1 MAGSFCMNKS
11 IRDDKRCEMNYQN
24 YYLNNA
30 GIHPK
35 TLQFVNKA
43 QEDVLP
49 EFSKIEERAQ
59 YHQSRILDVFTR
71 HRVSQRHFAGT
82 SGYGY
87 GDDGRDTLDLVF
99 RDLFDCED
107 ALVRPQWVSGTHV
120 ISDSLYALLQPGD
133 TLLSISGEPYDTLH
147 DVIGIKKSVP
157 GSLREWNVNYKQIEL
172 TSKGSFNQAE
182 IKKQLTDSTVKVVLI
197 QRSKGYST
205 RRSLTTREIGENIEF
220 IKKLRKDVFV
230 LVDNCYGEFTED
242 KEPSSTKA
250 DLVVGSL
257 IKNPGGGLAPTGAYA
272 TGTTKAIHLL
282 SHRLTSPGIGRE
294 VGSFPSGYQ
303 YFYQGLF
310 LAPHT
315 VAQALKGAILSG
327 RIFNE
332 LGYHTFPHWSEYR
345 SDIIQSIEFHSA
357 EELISF
363 CQAIQS
369 ASPVEGHV
377 VPYPWDMP
385 GYDHQ
390 VIMAAGAFVQGAS
403 IELSADA
410 PIKKPYIAY
419 LQGGLTY
426 AHVKLAMMKVL
437 SVMQKEGTIQL

>member
-1 MAGSFCMNKS
+1 
-11 IRDDKRCEMNYQN
+11 MNYQN
-24 YYLNNA
+24 YYVNDA
-30 GIHPK
+30 VIHPK
-35 TLQFVNKA
+35 ALQFVNKA
-43 QEDVLP
+43 QDDIISMFL
-49 EFSKIEERAQ
+49 KIDERAQ
-59 YHQSRILDVFTR
+59 YHQSRILNTFTR
-71 HRVSQRHFAGT
+71 HRISQRHFAAT

-99 RDLFDCED
+99 KDLFGCED

-120 ISDSLYALLQPGD
+120 ISDSLYALLRPGD

-147 DVIGIKKSVP
+147 DVIGIKKCVP
-157 GSLREWNVNYKQIEL
+157 GSLCEWQVDYKQIEL
-172 TSKGSFNQAE
+172 TPEGCINQAE
-182 IKKQLTDSTVKVVLI
+182 IEKQLIDPTIKVVLI
-197 QRSKGYST
+197 QRSRGYSI
-205 RRSLTTREIGENIEF
+205 RRSLTIKEIRESIEL
-220 IKKLRKDVFV
+220 IRKLRNDVFV

-242 KEPSSTKA
+242 QEPSSTKA

-272 TGTTKAIHLL
+272 AGTKKAIQLL
-282 SHRLTSPGIGRE
+282 SSRLTSPGIGRE
-294 VGSFPSGYQ
+294 VGSYPSSYQ

-315 VAQALKGAILSG
+315 VAQALKGAILTG
-327 RIFNE
+327 RIFDQ
-332 LGYHTFPHWSEYR
+332 LGYRVFPHWSDHR
-345 SDIIQSIEFHSA
+345 SDIIQAIEFHSS

-369 ASPVEGHV
+369 ASPVEGYV

-410 PIKKPYIAY
+410 PIKKPYVAY
-419 LQGGLTY
+419 LQGGLTFE
-426 AHVKLAMMKVL
+426 HVKLAIMKVL
-437 SVMQKEGTIQL
+437 TVMQKEGYIQLI